1 VRSHLFSVAAWIL
14 VGGFAAVGLLAGL
27 GRPILLLLLP
37 LALGLAINLL
47 ARGAVSGIWSV
58 LVGLGLGLLVTLEPL
73 VLRMSAC
80 SEGVECY
87 AQSTSAAAWFG
98 LGLATAGGL
107 LGILATSRRRSVEH
121 ESR

>member
-1 VRSHLFSVAAWIL
+1 MAWIL
-14 VGGFAAVGLLAGL
+14 VGGCAALGLLAGM

-37 LALGLAINLL
+37 LAVGLAINLL

-73 VLRMSAC
+73 VLRISTCPA
-80 SEGVECY
+80 GVECY
-87 AQSTSAAAWFG
+87 AQSTGAAAWFG

-107 LGILATSRRRSVEH
+107 LGILATHWRRPVEQ
-121 ESR
+121 